1 MKNKKLT
8 YILIPLVLI
17 IWGYLIYKIVSG
29 LTGGDNE
36 IIVPKSQLLLAVP
49 DTLGSEPKE
58 IFVLKEVA
66 RDPFLNTV
74 YKKRIENKTKK
85 IVRKKVSWPEIRYL
99 GLVSNESDKKSIGLI
114 EIEGNNFFFEKGDS
128 NQDITLIKID
138 KNQVVL
144 VYMGGRKVYSKS

>member
-1 MKNKKLT
+1 
-8 YILIPLVLI
+8 
-17 IWGYLIYKIVSG
+17 
-29 LTGGDNE
+29 
-36 IIVPKSQLLLAVP
+36 
-49 DTLGSEPKE
+49 
-58 IFVLKEVA
+58 VLKEVA

>member
-36 IIVPKSQLLLAVP
+36 IIVPKNQSLLALP

-66 RDPFLNTV
+66 RDPFLNIV
-74 YKKRIENKTKK
+74 YTKPVMSRIKKRFQKK
-85 IVRKKVSWPEIRYL
+85 INWPEIRYL
-99 GLVSNESDKKSIGLI
+99 GLVSNESDKKSVGLI

-144 VYMGGRKVYSKS
+144 VYKGGRKVYSKS